1 MIICFECSQLTKK
14 ILDEIVSQGQYND
27 YGQAIS
33 AAIENLGVL
42 HRELTGKGSLI
53 IDSHGKPKQ
62 VSFDNVMNA
71 SLKDDL
77 FTSNE
82 KNKLK
87 KEEPSIPGLFRLN
100 DFRRPAHFAPIP
112 EDKWSFDEKI
122 PLNKWIFAMY
132 NRLLPA
138 KVNCRALAHVQNDF
152 EGSVPYNQIRLEISK
167 IAGVFGDYLRKHDK
181 NAGLNRDD
189 AYATAFPHTGK
200 GSDKSMERYLNQ
212 FLGYVN
218 KEGNIESLLY
228 SLKLINYEP
237 SDNPK
242 IMLTEAGWKFAS
254 LENSILD
261 GQNSSHNS
269 KLSDQEID
277 CLLQHISRNVPVENY
292 AYTTIIKLILNG
304 NNSPSNLDN
313 ALKDTVKIEQGTK
326 LTESFLSSQ
335 RSGAVS
341 RMSDLDLIKRIRTGV
356 AIRYE
361 LTDRAHKYIE
371 TQDLEK

>member
-1 MIICFECSQLTKK
+1 MIICFECSQLTKR
-14 ILDEIVSQGQYND
+14 ILDEIVSKGQYED
-27 YGQAIS
+27 YGEAITT
-33 AAIENLGVL
+33 AIENLGVL

-53 IDSHGKPKQ
+53 IESHGKLKQ
-62 VSFDNVMNA
+62 EFIDNVMNA
-71 SLKDDL
+71 SLKNDL
-77 FTSNE
+77 FTLN
-82 KNKLK
+82 KNKSK

-100 DFRRPAHFAPIP
+100 DFGKPPHFAPIP
-112 EDKWSFDEKI
+112 EDNWSFAEAI

-138 KVNCRALAHVQNDF
+138 KVNCRALAHMQNDL

-167 IAGVFGDYLRKHDK
+167 IAGIFGDYLRKHDK

-189 AYATAFPHTGK
+189 AFATAFPHTGK

-228 SLKLINYEP
+228 SFKLINYEP
-237 SDNPK
+237 SENPK

-254 LENSILD
+254 LENNILD
-261 GQNSSHNS
+261 SQNPGNNS
-269 KLSDQEID
+269 KLSSQEID
-277 CLLQHISRNVPVENY
+277 CLLQHISHNVPVENY

-304 NNSPSNLDN
+304 NDSPSNLDN
-313 ALKDTVKIEQGTK
+313 ALKDTVKVEQGTK

-341 RMSDLDLIKRIRTGV
+341 RMSDLDLIKRIRKGV
-356 AIRYE
+356 NINYE
-361 LTDRAHKYIE
+361 LTSRAHKYME
-371 TQDLEK
+371 NTDVTS